1 MKTITFTPEIH
12 APIEKVWE
20 ALWNEDAYTEW
31 TKHFVPGSY
40 YESDW
45 QIGGK
50 TLLLGPDGNGMF
62 ATITKL
68 EKPYEVI
75 FLHQGEIWD
84 GGEKESIA
92 EGAYEKYVLI
102 ESNGST
108 TLTVSVD
115 VDEQYED
122 HMDEGF
128 SKGLDE
134 VKRIAENDTA

>member
-1 MKTITFTPEIH
+1 MKTITFTTEIH

-50 TLLLGPDGNGMF
+50 TLFLGPDGNGMF

-84 GGEKESIA
+84 GVEKESIA
-92 EGAYEKYVLI
+92 GGAYERYVLI
-102 ESNGST
+102 ESDGST

-115 VDEQYED
+115 VDDQYEE

-128 SKGLDE
+128 SKGLEE
-134 VKRIAENDTA
+134 VKRIAENDTV

>member
-1 MKTITFTPEIH
+1 MKTITFTTEIH

-50 TLLLGPDGNGMF
+50 TLFLGPDGNGMF

-75 FLHQGEIWD
+75 FLHKGEIWD
-84 GGEKESIA
+84 GVEKESFA
-92 EGAYEKYVLI
+92 QGAFEKYLLT

>member
-1 MKTITFTPEIH
+1 MKTITFTTEIH

-50 TLLLGPDGNGMF
+50 TLFLGPDGNGMF

-75 FLHQGEIWD
+75 FLHKGEIWD
-84 GGEKESIA
+84 GVEKESFA
-92 EGAYEKYVLI
+92 QGAFEKYLLI

>member
-1 MKTITFTPEIH
+1 MKTITFTTEIH

-20 ALWNEDAYTEW
+20 ALWNEDSYKEW
-31 TKHFVPGSY
+31 TKHFVPGSHY
-40 YESDW
+40 VSDW
-45 QIGGK
+45 LIGGK
-50 TLLLGPDGNGMF
+50 TLFLGPDGNGMF

-68 EKPYEVI
+68 EKPSEVI

-84 GGEKESIA
+84 GVEKESIA
-92 EGAYEKYVLI
+92 KGAYEKYMLI

>member
-1 MKTITFTPEIH
+1 MKTITFTTEIQ
-12 APIEKVWE
+12 APAEKVWE
-20 ALWNEDAYTEW
+20 ALWNEDTYKEW

-40 YESDW
+40 YVSDW
-45 QIGGK
+45 QIDGI
-50 TLLLGPDGNGMF
+50 TRFLGPDGNGMV

-84 GGEKESIA
+84 GIEKESIA

-102 ESNGST
+102 ESDGST

-115 VDEQYED
+115 VNDQYEE
-122 HMDEGF
+122 HMNEGF
-128 SKGLDE
+128 SKGLEE
-134 VKRIAENDTA
+134 VKRIAEN

>member
-1 MKTITFTPEIH
+1 MKTITFTTEID

-20 ALWNEDAYTEW
+20 SLWNEDSYKEW
-31 TKHFVPGSY
+31 TKHFVPGSHY
-40 YESDW
+40 VSDW
-45 QIGGK
+45 QISGR
-50 TLLLGPDGNGMF
+50 TLFLGPDGNGMF

-68 EKPYEVI
+68 NKPYEVT

-84 GGEKESIA
+84 GVEKESIA
-92 EGAYEKYVLI
+92 GGAYERYVLI
-102 ESNGST
+102 ESDGST

-115 VDEQYED
+115 VDDQYEE

-128 SKGLDE
+128 SKGLEE

>member
-1 MKTITFTPEIH
+1 MKTITFKTEIQ
-12 APIEKVWE
+12 APVEKVWE
-20 ALWNEDAYTEW
+20 ALWNEDTYKEW

-40 YESDW
+40 YVSDW
-45 QIGGK
+45 QIDGI
-50 TLLLGPDGNGMF
+50 TRFLGPDGNGMV

-84 GGEKESIA
+84 GIEKESIA

-102 ESNGST
+102 ESDGST

-115 VDEQYED
+115 VNDQYEE
-122 HMDEGF
+122 HMNEGF
-128 SKGLDE
+128 SKGLEE
-134 VKRIAENDTA
+134 VKRIAEN

>member
-1 MKTITFTPEIH
+1 MKTITFTTEIH

-20 ALWNEDAYTEW
+20 ALWNKDAYTEW

-45 QIGGK
+45 QIDGK
-50 TLLLGPDGNGMF
+50 TLFLGPDGNGMF

-75 FLHQGEIWD
+75 FLHKGEIWD
-84 GGEKESIA
+84 GVEKESFA
-92 EGAYEKYVLI
+92 QGAFEKYLLT

-108 TLTVSVD
+108 MLTVSVD
-115 VDEQYED
+115 VDEHYED

-128 SKGLDE
+128 SKGLEE
-134 VKRIAENDTA
+134 VKRIAEIDTA

>member
-1 MKTITFTPEIH
+1 MKTITFTTKIN

-20 ALWNEDAYTEW
+20 ALWNEDSYKEW
-31 TKHFVPGSY
+31 TKHFVPGSHY
-40 YESDW
+40 VSDW

-50 TLLLGPDGNGMF
+50 TLFLGPDGNGMF

-68 EKPYEVI
+68 EKPSEVI
-75 FLHQGEIWD
+75 FLYQGEIWD
-84 GGEKESIA
+84 GVEKESIA
-92 EGAYEKYVLI
+92 EGAYEKYMLI

-122 HMDEGF
+122 HMNEGF
-128 SKGLDE
+128 FKGLEE
-134 VKRIAENDTA
+134 VKRIAENDAV